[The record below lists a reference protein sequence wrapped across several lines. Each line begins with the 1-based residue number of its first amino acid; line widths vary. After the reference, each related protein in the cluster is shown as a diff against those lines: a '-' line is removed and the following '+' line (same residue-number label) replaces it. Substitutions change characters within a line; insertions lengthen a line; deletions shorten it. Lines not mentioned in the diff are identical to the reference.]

1 MYKPYFEPQE
11 LTFLTAVLERACLDA
26 GVVED
31 SQREIIAARIV
42 RLAQTGEED
51 FEALRADAI
60 KSSRGTYNFARTDS
74 CTPEV
79 AFFCN
84 LLSAPKKSG
93 LFQWMA
99 REAAPA
105 LK

>member
-1 MYKPYFEPQE
+1 MYKLYFEPQE

-26 GVVED
+26 GTVGD
-31 SQREIIAARIV
+31 SQREITAARIV

-51 FEALRADAI
+51 FETLRADAI
-60 KSSRGTYNFARTDS
+60 KSHFAGVFDFSRSDS
-74 CTPEV
+74 SSGEV

-84 LLSAPKKSG
+84 LLSAPKRNV

-99 REAAPA
+99 RKAA
-105 LK
+105 

>member
-26 GVVED
+26 GVVEN

-60 KSSRGTYNFARTDS
+60 KSDFPGVFNFSRTDS

-79 AFFCN
+79 AFFAICSARRSGAGFSSGWPAK
-84 LLSAPKKSG
+84 LLEP
-93 LFQWMA
+93 
-99 REAAPA
+99 
-105 LK
+105 

>member
-1 MYKPYFEPQE
+1 MFKQYFEPQE

-31 SQREIIAARIV
+31 SQREITAARIV

-60 KSSRGTYNFARTDS
+60 KSTRGTYDFARSDS
-74 CTPEV
+74 CTP

-93 LFQWMA
+93 LFQWIA
-99 REAAPA
+99 HEAAPA